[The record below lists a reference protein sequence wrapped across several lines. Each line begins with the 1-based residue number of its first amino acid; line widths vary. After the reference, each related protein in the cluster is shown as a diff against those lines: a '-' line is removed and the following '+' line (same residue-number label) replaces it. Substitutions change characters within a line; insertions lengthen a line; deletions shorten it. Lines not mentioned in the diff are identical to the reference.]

1 MLMTRPPSGSS
12 GRAACVTNAT
22 PLRSVSTTVSQ
33 ASSSSEARSVG
44 IFVPALLTRMSIVP
58 HPRVSASKHTRID
71 AALRTS
77 SPSATERRPFVRIS
91 RATGSASP
99 AFRDVIATSAPALA
113 RATAIAR
120 PMPRLPPVTSERL
133 PCRSN
138 GPPIQRG
145 RIRSMRTVEAEI
157 RAPGNEAFPD
167 VLTPDA
173 LDFLGRLHREVEP
186 TRVERLASRAEVAER
201 LRSGGRFHFLGETA
215 DVRQKDWR
223 VADVPKDLRVRK
235 VEITGPTDRKM
246 VINALNSG
254 ASVYMA
260 DFEDANTPTWHN
272 MVEGQRNLIDAVERR
287 ISFKNPDGREYK
299 LNDEIA
305 TLVVR
310 PRGWHLVERH
320 LLIDG
325 VPISGAVFDFGLYV
339 FHNARRLLERGSGPY
354 FYLPKMESHREAR
367 LWNDIFNWTE
377 DELDLGRGKIKATV
391 LVEVL
396 PLAFEMEETLYELR
410 DHRAGLNAGRWDYM
424 FSIIKK
430 LGDRKQFILPD
441 RGQVAMTVPFM
452 RAYTE
457 LLVKTCHKRGAFAL
471 GGMAAVIPNRRY
483 PGVTV
488 TAVAKVGADKK
499 REATDGFDG
508 TWVAHPDLVETA
520 MSEFDRA
527 LGKQLNQLDRQRP
540 EVAVTAEQLL
550 DVRIPGGTITDA
562 GLRTNVSVGIQYIA
576 SWLRGTG
583 AAAINNLMED
593 AATAEISR
601 SQVWQWIHHGV
612 SLKEGP
618 QVTAK
623 LVQDIEHEEL
633 AKIKSAVG
641 DDFFAK
647 GRYDEAREIF
657 DGVALQRISRSSSRS
672 PRMNGS
678 TSSPAQLR
686 SPNYLRGR

>member
-1 MLMTRPPSGSS
+1 
-12 GRAACVTNAT
+12 
-22 PLRSVSTTVSQ
+22 
-33 ASSSSEARSVG
+33 
-44 IFVPALLTRMSIVP
+44 
-58 HPRVSASKHTRID
+58 
-71 AALRTS
+71 
-77 SPSATERRPFVRIS
+77 
-91 RATGSASP
+91 
-99 AFRDVIATSAPALA
+99 
-113 RATAIAR
+113 
-120 PMPRLPPVTSERL
+120 
-133 PCRSN
+133 
-138 GPPIQRG
+138 
-145 RIRSMRTVEAEI
+145 MRTVEAEI
-157 RAPGNEAFPD
+157 RAPGTEGFPD
-167 VLTPDA
+167 VLTPEA

-186 TRVERLASRAEVAER
+186 VRTTLLEKRAEVAER
-201 LRSGGRFHFLGETA
+201 LRSGGTFDFLSDTA
-215 DVRQKDWR
+215 DVRKSAWR
-223 VADVPKDLRVRK
+223 VADVPQDLRVRK

-260 DFEDANTPTWHN
+260 DFEDANTPTWTN
-272 MVEGQRNLIDAVERR
+272 MVEGQRNLIDAVERK

-310 PRGWHLVERH
+310 PRGWHLLERH

-325 VPISGAVFDFGLYV
+325 SPISGAVFDFGLYV

-377 DELDLGRGKIKATV
+377 DELHLGRGKIKATV

-410 DHRAGLNAGRWDYM
+410 DHSAGLNAGRWDYM

-430 LGDRKQFILPD
+430 LGDRKEFILPD
-441 RGQVAMTVPFM
+441 RAQVTMTVPFM

-457 LLVKTCHKRGAFAL
+457 LLVKTCHRRGAFAL
-471 GGMAAVIPNRRY
+471 GGMAAFIPNRRD
-483 PGVTV
+483 PAVTE
-488 TAVAKVGADKK
+488 TALAKVRDDKT
-499 REATDGFDG
+499 REANDGFDG

-520 MSEFDRA
+520 MAEFDRV
-527 LGKQLNQLDRQRP
+527 LGSKENQLGRQRP
-540 EVAVTAEQLL
+540 HVRTTAKQLL
-550 DVRIPGGTITDA
+550 DLGISGGTITDA

-612 SLKEGP
+612 SLAEGP
-618 QVTAK
+618 RVTAK
-623 LVQDIEHEEL
+623 LVRDVEREEL
-633 AKIKSAVG
+633 EKIKSAVG
-641 DDFFAK
+641 PDFFAN
-647 GRYDEAREIF
+647 GRYADAQRIF
-657 DGVALQRISRSSSRS
+657 EEVALSHDFHDFLTI
-672 PRMNGS
+672 
-678 TSSPAQLR
+678 PA
-686 SPNYLRGR
+686 YEYID

>member
-1 MLMTRPPSGSS
+1 
-12 GRAACVTNAT
+12 
-22 PLRSVSTTVSQ
+22 
-33 ASSSSEARSVG
+33 
-44 IFVPALLTRMSIVP
+44 
-58 HPRVSASKHTRID
+58 
-71 AALRTS
+71 
-77 SPSATERRPFVRIS
+77 
-91 RATGSASP
+91 
-99 AFRDVIATSAPALA
+99 
-113 RATAIAR
+113 
-120 PMPRLPPVTSERL
+120 
-133 PCRSN
+133 
-138 GPPIQRG
+138 
-145 RIRSMRTVEAEI
+145 MRTIEAEI
-157 RAPGNEAFPD
+157 RAPGAEGFPD
-167 VLTPDA
+167 VLTPEA
-173 LDFLGRLHREVEP
+173 LDFLGRLHREVEGH
-186 TRVERLASRAEVAER
+186 RIGLLEARARKTAE
-201 LRSGGRFHFLGETA
+201 LREGGTFGFLSDTTDLRET
-215 DVRQKDWR
+215 DWR
-223 VADVPKDLRVRK
+223 VADVPNDLRVRK

-260 DFEDANTPTWHN
+260 DFEDANTPTWTN
-272 MVEGQRNLIDAVERR
+272 MVEGQRNLIDAVERK

-320 LLIDG
+320 LAIDG
-325 VPISGAVFDFGLYV
+325 APISGAVFDFGLYV

-367 LWNDIFNWTE
+367 LWNDIFNWAE

-396 PLAFEMEETLYELR
+396 PLAFEMEEVLYELR
-410 DHRAGLNAGRWDYM
+410 DHSAGLNAGRWDYM

-430 LGDRKQFILPD
+430 LGDRKEFILPD

-471 GGMAAVIPNRRY
+471 GGMAAFIPNRRD
-483 PGVTV
+483 PAVTES
-488 TAVAKVGADKK
+488 ALAKVRDDKK

-520 MSEFDRA
+520 MTEFDRA
-527 LGKQLNQLDRQRP
+527 LGKKQNQLERQRS
-540 EVAVTAEQLL
+540 EVEVTASQLL
-550 DVRIPGGTITDA
+550 DVRIPGATITDA
-562 GLRTNVSVGIQYIA
+562 GLRTNVNVGIQYIA

-612 SLKEGP
+612 SLAEGP
-618 QVTAK
+618 KVTAQ
-623 LVQDIEHEEL
+623 LVRDVEREEL

-657 DGVALQRISRSSSRS
+657 EAVALSEEFKEFLTI
-672 PRMNGS
+672 
-678 TSSPAQLR
+678 PA
-686 SPNYLRGR
+686 YEHIV

>member
-1 MLMTRPPSGSS
+1 M
-12 GRAACVTNAT
+12 A
-22 PLRSVSTTVSQ
+22 
-33 ASSSSEARSVG
+33 
-44 IFVPALLTRMSIVP
+44 
-58 HPRVSASKHTRID
+58 
-71 AALRTS
+71 
-77 SPSATERRPFVRIS
+77 RPF
-91 RATGSASP
+91 
-99 AFRDVIATSAPALA
+99 
-113 RATAIAR
+113 
-120 PMPRLPPVTSERL
+120 
-133 PCRSN
+133 
-138 GPPIQRG
+138 QRG
-145 RIRSMRTVEAEI
+145 RIRSMRTFAAQI
-157 RAPGNEAFPD
+157 RAPADEGFAD

-173 LDFLGRLHREVEP
+173 LDFLTRLHREVEP
-186 TRVERLASRAEVAER
+186 VRTSLLEKRAEVADR
-201 LRSGGRFHFLGETA
+201 LRSGGKFDFLTETA
-215 DVRQKDWR
+215 DTRRSAWR
-223 VADVPKDLRVRK
+223 VANVPQDLRVRK

-260 DFEDANTPTWHN
+260 DFEDANTPTWRN
-272 MVEGQRNLIDAVERR
+272 MVEGQRNLVDAVERK

-325 VPISGAVFDFGLYV
+325 VPISGAVFDFGLYA

-367 LWNDIFNWTE
+367 LWNQIFEWTE
-377 DELDLGRGKIKATV
+377 DELELGRGKIKATV

-410 DHRAGLNAGRWDYM
+410 DHSAGLNAGRWDYM

-430 LGDRKQFILPD
+430 LGDRKEFILPD

-471 GGMAAVIPNRRY
+471 GGMAAFIPNRRD
-483 PGVTV
+483 PAVTE
-488 TAVAKVGADKK
+488 TALAKVHDDKK

-508 TWVAHPDLVETA
+508 TWLAHPDLLETA
-520 MSEFDRA
+520 MSEFDRD
-527 LGKQLNQLDRQRP
+527 LGRRANTLDRQRP
-540 EVAVTAEQLL
+540 EVGVTAAQLL
-550 DVRIPGGTITDA
+550 DDRIPGGTITEA

-601 SQVWQWIHHGV
+601 SQVWQWIHHGIT
-612 SLKEGP
+612 LAEGP
-618 QVTAK
+618 RVTAE
-623 LVQDIEHEEL
+623 LVGDIEREEL
-633 AKIKSAVG
+633 EKLKSTVG
-641 DDFFAK
+641 DEFYGG
-647 GRYDEAREIF
+647 GRYEEAASLF
-657 DGVALQRISRSSSRS
+657 DDVALSEDFAEFLTLPGYAR
-672 PRMNGS
+672 
-678 TSSPAQLR
+678 LD
-686 SPNYLRGR
+686 

>member
-1 MLMTRPPSGSS
+1 M
-12 GRAACVTNAT
+12 A
-22 PLRSVSTTVSQ
+22 
-33 ASSSSEARSVG
+33 
-44 IFVPALLTRMSIVP
+44 
-58 HPRVSASKHTRID
+58 
-71 AALRTS
+71 
-77 SPSATERRPFVRIS
+77 RPF
-91 RATGSASP
+91 
-99 AFRDVIATSAPALA
+99 
-113 RATAIAR
+113 
-120 PMPRLPPVTSERL
+120 
-133 PCRSN
+133 
-138 GPPIQRG
+138 QRG
-145 RIRSMRTVEAEI
+145 RIRSMRTMAAQVH
-157 RAPGNEAFPD
+157 APANEGSPD
-167 VLTPDA
+167 LLTPDA

-186 TRVERLASRAEVAER
+186 VRTGLLEKRAEVAEK
-201 LRSGGRFHFLGETA
+201 LRNGGRFHFLDGTA
-215 DVRQKDWR
+215 DTRKSAWR
-223 VADVPKDLRVRK
+223 VADVPQDLRVRK

-260 DFEDANTPTWHN
+260 DFEDANTPTWRN
-272 MVEGQRNLIDAVERR
+272 MVDGQRNLVDAVERK

-320 LLIDG
+320 LTIDG
-325 VPISGAVFDFGLYV
+325 APISGAVFDFGLYV

-354 FYLPKMESHREAR
+354 CYLPKMESHKEAR
-367 LWNDIFNWTE
+367 LWNDIFDWTE
-377 DELDLGRGKIKATV
+377 KALDLGHGKIKATV

-396 PLAFEMEETLYELR
+396 SLAFEMEETLYELR
-410 DHRAGLNAGRWDYM
+410 DHSAGLNAGRWDYM

-430 LGDRKQFILPD
+430 LGDRKEFILPD

-471 GGMAAVIPNRRY
+471 GGMAAFIPNRRDQA
-483 PGVTV
+483 VTE
-488 TAVAKVGADKK
+488 TALAKVRDDKN

-527 LGKQLNQLDRQRP
+527 LGKRPNQLDRQRP
-540 EVAVTAEQLL
+540 EVNITAEQLL

-612 SLKEGP
+612 PLAEGP
-618 QVTAK
+618 RVTAG
-623 LVQDIEHEEL
+623 LVRDIEREEL
-633 AKIKSAVG
+633 EKIKAAVG
-641 DDFFAK
+641 DDAFSK
-647 GRYDEAREIF
+647 GRYDDAREIF
-657 DGVALQRISRSSSRS
+657 DGVALSKEFQEFLTIPAYERID
-672 PRMNGS
+672 
-678 TSSPAQLR
+678 
-686 SPNYLRGR
+686 

>member
-1 MLMTRPPSGSS
+1 M
-12 GRAACVTNAT
+12 AT
-22 PLRSVSTTVSQ
+22 Q
-33 ASSSSEARSVG
+33 
-44 IFVPALLTRMSIVP
+44 IQ
-58 HPRVSASKHTRID
+58 
-71 AALRTS
+71 
-77 SPSATERRPFVRIS
+77 
-91 RATGSASP
+91 
-99 AFRDVIATSAPALA
+99 APA
-113 RATAIAR
+113 
-120 PMPRLPPVTSERL
+120 
-133 PCRSN
+133 
-138 GPPIQRG
+138 
-145 RIRSMRTVEAEI
+145 
-157 RAPGNEAFPD
+157 NEAFPD

-173 LDFLGRLHREVEP
+173 LDFLARLHREVEP
-186 TRVERLASRAEVAER
+186 VRTTLLAKRAEVADR
-201 LRSGGRFHFLGETA
+201 LRSGGTFDFLSDTA
-215 DVRQKDWR
+215 DVRRNNWR
-223 VADVPKDLRVRK
+223 VADVPQDLRVRR

-260 DFEDANTPTWHN
+260 DFEDANTPTWRN
-272 MVEGQRNLIDAVERR
+272 MVEGQQNLIDAVNGT
-287 ISFKNPDGREYK
+287 ISFRNPDGREYK
-299 LNDEIA
+299 LAEKIA

-320 LLIDG
+320 LSIDG
-325 VPISGAVFDFGLYV
+325 TPISGAVFDFGLYA
-339 FHNARRLLERGSGPY
+339 FHNAKRLLERGSGPY

-367 LWNDIFNWTE
+367 LWNQIFDWTE
-377 DELDLGRGKIKATV
+377 KELDLGRGKIKATV

-410 DHRAGLNAGRWDYM
+410 DHSAGLNAGRWDYM

-430 LGDRKQFILPD
+430 LGDRKEFILPD
-441 RGQVAMTVPFM
+441 RAQVSMTVPFM

-457 LLVKTCHKRGAFAL
+457 FLVKTCHKRGAFAL
-471 GGMAAVIPNRRY
+471 GGMAAFIPNRRDAA
-483 PGVTV
+483 VTE
-488 TAVAKVGADKK
+488 TALAKVRDDKK

-527 LGKQLNQLDRQRP
+527 LGTRQNQLDRQRP
-540 EVAVTAEQLL
+540 EVNVSAAQLL

-612 SLKEGP
+612 SLAEGP
-618 QVTAK
+618 RVTRE
-623 LVQDIEHEEL
+623 LVRDVEREEL
-633 AKIKSAVG
+633 AKIKTAAG
-641 DDFFAK
+641 EDFFAK

-657 DGVALQRISRSSSRS
+657 DGVALSDSFKDFLTIPAYERID
-672 PRMNGS
+672 
-678 TSSPAQLR
+678 
-686 SPNYLRGR
+686 